1 MKALLGEDPACS
13 GGFKGRFG
21 HFFGNGDVLM
31 ATALHPNY
39 CLSGLKKC
47 VPEMMPIITARIIR
61 EAKSAIRLDLQETAQ
76 QMQQDDDDDDLLD
89 KVLGSDDPEE
99 REGRQQEQ
107 LEQGISK
114 VLNDWKRTKM
124 GTPLTPDRFPIV
136 YRKVWVK
143 LFLKY
148 NTPLPSSAA
157 VERLFSSAGD
167 ILRPKRS
174 SLTNQNFEKLV
185 FMRGN
190 MQLLSHK
197 EANPKNNKTEEQQEE
212 DQEEDY

>member
-1 MKALLGEDPACS
+1 
-13 GGFKGRFG
+13 
-21 HFFGNGDVLM
+21 M

-39 CLSGLKKC
+39 CLSGFKKC
-47 VPEMMPIITARIIR
+47 VPVMPIITARIIR

-174 SLTNQNFEKLV
+174 ILTNQNFEKLV

-190 MQLLSHK
+190 MQLLCHK

-212 DQEEDY
+212 DQEEGY